1 MRKATIS
8 SLNLAGFASQHNY
21 PTGNKFNNHWGDAVT
36 VFDTTS
42 GTPFFFNFHI
52 RDVGHTMIIGPTGA
66 GKTVLMNFLCAQAI
80 KFSPRIF
87 FFDKDRG
94 AEIFLRALGGIYTV
108 IEPRTK
114 TNFNPLQLDD
124 TSDNR
129 TFLMEWVKS
138 LISVYNDKFTSED
151 IARINDAIEGNFKL
165 RKEDRFLR
173 NLVPF
178 LGLAG
183 PDTLAG
189 AISMWHDNGSHA
201 AIFDNKEDLLDF
213 LRARVF
219 GFEMASLLKD
229 PVALGP
235 VLIYLFHRISISLDG
250 TPSIIVLDEAWALID
265 NPVFAPKIK
274 DWLKVLRKLNA
285 FVIFAT
291 QSVEDASK
299 SAISDTLV
307 QQTAT
312 QIFLPNLKA
321 TSVYRD
327 VFMLTEREY
336 ILIKHTDPSTRFF
349 LVKQGV
355 NAVVARIDLK
365 DLDDIINVL
374 SGRAESVI
382 LLHDILK
389 EVGDNPKVW
398 LPIFYQKV
406 KMFKTKLS
414 LLLIAIFLLN
424 IDFLLSYPVFAD
436 EVSGTDKTEFVS
448 RFNSTG
454 SFSRASNPDCGAFK
468 TAAALAGIAIAVGA
482 IFTGIVLIVSSAGL
496 FTAFVIVGMI
506 AAIGGVWK
514 AIGGIV
520 VCEHSFVKHPVARDH
535 DGKYKDF
542 GFSKSEYSK
551 YSGCTNKNYQKEDEY
566 FKCFDKENESIEV
579 GKKIEKGILNSI
591 PDQNAGGY
599 YWPKNG
605 VQYSEYI
612 EVCHRNPLTF
622 GNLFSDIDFDVREK
636 DTGYVDGSW
645 SPKVDG
651 DLECK
656 VLKAGQSETIHG
668 STFKAVRKMGRLCVE
683 LAEIS
688 TFGIRMTPW
697 PQGVDMGCTEFP
709 PDPIAPMCE
718 KSVMIFKN
726 KNGTGKYKVDLG
738 DPGNRDK
745 DYKTII
751 RDEEK
756 EGKILV
762 GYDNAGCFSPYVS
775 EACYNQAGSK
785 SLAPIPITSMIV
797 QCIKESLDNLV
808 AGIDSSGNSLKDK
821 NGHDKGSFLS
831 VAQKRLKNTVTA
843 VLVLA
848 LILFSIKAMSGGVRS
863 PQEMY
868 MLIIKFAL
876 VIYFTTGST
885 MSHYYGELTKL
896 SNGLSEI
903 VLKASSESK
912 NICNYEAGRD
922 YEYMRHGKKISYSYL
937 APWDRLDCRILFY
950 LGAPLDGIGGKIGTG
965 GIVTLA
971 ILLGTAPVLL
981 VAGSIIGII
990 FAGGQILV
998 AIVCIFMA
1006 VLMMMVIL
1014 WLCYVFILSLVA
1026 LSVIVILS
1034 PLFIPMV
1041 LFQHTK
1047 GYFDGWVKEL
1057 ITYSLYPV
1065 ILFAFLSFMFI
1076 ACDKIYFKNLNFELD
1091 SLHESKQT
1099 QPSNSKKK
1107 QWFKLKDGECDK
1119 NETTLACMMQNYSFK
1134 KSSILG
1140 LFDFTYMEFGSSLIG
1155 ELLKL
1160 CLVLFLFYHFLN
1172 ILPNMAAELAGNHRA
1187 ALGSGSTPGQMVG
1200 KALSAAKA
1208 AAGGVGQAA
1217 AAAVKK
1223 ARGGA
1228 GGGGGDSGKGSS
1240 EKIN

>member
-1 MRKATIS
+1 
-8 SLNLAGFASQHNY
+8 
-21 PTGNKFNNHWGDAVT
+21 
-36 VFDTTS
+36 
-42 GTPFFFNFHI
+42 
-52 RDVGHTMIIGPTGA
+52 
-66 GKTVLMNFLCAQAI
+66 
-80 KFSPRIF
+80 
-87 FFDKDRG
+87 
-94 AEIFLRALGGIYTV
+94 
-108 IEPRTK
+108 
-114 TNFNPLQLDD
+114 
-124 TSDNR
+124 
-129 TFLMEWVKS
+129 
-138 LISVYNDKFTSED
+138 
-151 IARINDAIEGNFKL
+151 
-165 RKEDRFLR
+165 
-173 NLVPF
+173 
-178 LGLAG
+178 
-183 PDTLAG
+183 
-189 AISMWHDNGSHA
+189 
-201 AIFDNKEDLLDF
+201 
-213 LRARVF
+213 
-219 GFEMASLLKD
+219 
-229 PVALGP
+229 
-235 VLIYLFHRISISLDG
+235 
-250 TPSIIVLDEAWALID
+250 
-265 NPVFAPKIK
+265 
-274 DWLKVLRKLNA
+274 
-285 FVIFAT
+285 
-291 QSVEDASK
+291 
-299 SAISDTLV
+299 
-307 QQTAT
+307 
-312 QIFLPNLKA
+312 
-321 TSVYRD
+321 
-327 VFMLTEREY
+327 
-336 ILIKHTDPSTRFF
+336 
-349 LVKQGV
+349 
-355 NAVVARIDLK
+355 
-365 DLDDIINVL
+365 
-374 SGRAESVI
+374 
-382 LLHDILK
+382 
-389 EVGDNPKVW
+389 
-398 LPIFYQKV
+398 
-406 KMFKTKLS
+406 MFKTKLS

-506 AAIGGVWK
+506 AAIVGVWK

-762 GYDNAGCFSPYVS
+762 GYDNAGCFSSYVS

>member
-1 MRKATIS
+1 
-8 SLNLAGFASQHNY
+8 
-21 PTGNKFNNHWGDAVT
+21 
-36 VFDTTS
+36 
-42 GTPFFFNFHI
+42 
-52 RDVGHTMIIGPTGA
+52 
-66 GKTVLMNFLCAQAI
+66 
-80 KFSPRIF
+80 
-87 FFDKDRG
+87 
-94 AEIFLRALGGIYTV
+94 
-108 IEPRTK
+108 
-114 TNFNPLQLDD
+114 
-124 TSDNR
+124 
-129 TFLMEWVKS
+129 
-138 LISVYNDKFTSED
+138 
-151 IARINDAIEGNFKL
+151 
-165 RKEDRFLR
+165 
-173 NLVPF
+173 
-178 LGLAG
+178 
-183 PDTLAG
+183 
-189 AISMWHDNGSHA
+189 
-201 AIFDNKEDLLDF
+201 
-213 LRARVF
+213 
-219 GFEMASLLKD
+219 
-229 PVALGP
+229 
-235 VLIYLFHRISISLDG
+235 
-250 TPSIIVLDEAWALID
+250 
-265 NPVFAPKIK
+265 
-274 DWLKVLRKLNA
+274 
-285 FVIFAT
+285 
-291 QSVEDASK
+291 
-299 SAISDTLV
+299 
-307 QQTAT
+307 
-312 QIFLPNLKA
+312 
-321 TSVYRD
+321 
-327 VFMLTEREY
+327 
-336 ILIKHTDPSTRFF
+336 
-349 LVKQGV
+349 
-355 NAVVARIDLK
+355 
-365 DLDDIINVL
+365 
-374 SGRAESVI
+374 
-382 LLHDILK
+382 
-389 EVGDNPKVW
+389 
-398 LPIFYQKV
+398 
-406 KMFKTKLS
+406 MFKTKLS

-424 IDFLLSYPVFAD
+424 IDFLLSYPVLAD
-436 EVSGTDKTEFVS
+436 GVSGTDKTEFVS

-496 FTAFVIVGMI
+496 FTALVIVGMI
-506 AAIGGVWK
+506 AAIVGVWK
-514 AIGGIV
+514 AIGGLV
-520 VCEHSFVKHPVARDH
+520 VCEHSFVKHPVARGH
-535 DGKYKDF
+535 DGKYKNFKEDT
-542 GFSKSEYSK
+542 G
-551 YSGCTNKNYQKEDEY
+551 YSGCTNKNYQTEDEY
-566 FKCFDKENESIEV
+566 FSCLQDKAREDVNKKDYD
-579 GKKIEKGILNSI
+579 GKRAEKEALNSNV
-591 PDQNAGGY
+591 QESTESY

-612 EVCHRNPLTF
+612 EICHRNPLTF
-622 GNLFSDIDFDVREK
+622 GNLFNKKDFDSREKPGYIDFNVREK

-645 SPKVDG
+645 SPTVDG
-651 DLECK
+651 ELKCK

-683 LAEIS
+683 LGS
-688 TFGIRMTPW
+688 VSMLGIEMTPW
-697 PQGVDMGCTEFP
+697 PQGVDMGCTELP
-709 PDPIAPMCE
+709 PDPLAPMCE
-718 KSVMIFKN
+718 KSMMTFKN
-726 KNGTGKYKVDLG
+726 KDGTGEEKVSI
-738 DPGNRDK
+738 GNND

-751 RDEEK
+751 RSKEK
-756 EGKILV
+756 GLNGQGGKIFV
-762 GYDNAGCFSPYVS
+762 GYDNAGCFSSYVS
-775 EACYNQAGSK
+775 KACYNQAGSK

-808 AGIDSSGNSLKDK
+808 AGIDSSGSPLKDK
-821 NGHDKGSFLS
+821 DGHNKGSFLS

-885 MSHYYGELTKL
+885 MSHYYGELTRL
-896 SNGLSEI
+896 SNGLSEM

-912 NICNYEAGRD
+912 GICNYEAND
-922 YEYMRHGKKISYSYL
+922 YKYSTGNYSYL

-965 GIVTLA
+965 GVATLA
-971 ILLGTAPVLL
+971 VLLGAAPVLL
-981 VAGSIIGII
+981 VAGSVIGII

-998 AIVCIFMA
+998 ALVCIFMA

-1065 ILFAFLSFMFI
+1065 ILFAFLSFVFI

-1091 SLHESKQT
+1091 ESYKNEQPDKSYEKKQAET
-1099 QPSNSKKK
+1099 SDSKKK
-1107 QWFKLKDGECDK
+1107 QWFKLNDGEGDCDK

-1134 KSSILG
+1134 KSNILG
-1140 LFDFTYMEFGSSLIG
+1140 LFYFTYMEFGSSLIG

-1187 ALGSGSTPGQMVG
+1187 LLGSGSTPGQMVG

>member
-1 MRKATIS
+1 
-8 SLNLAGFASQHNY
+8 
-21 PTGNKFNNHWGDAVT
+21 
-36 VFDTTS
+36 
-42 GTPFFFNFHI
+42 
-52 RDVGHTMIIGPTGA
+52 
-66 GKTVLMNFLCAQAI
+66 
-80 KFSPRIF
+80 
-87 FFDKDRG
+87 
-94 AEIFLRALGGIYTV
+94 
-108 IEPRTK
+108 
-114 TNFNPLQLDD
+114 
-124 TSDNR
+124 
-129 TFLMEWVKS
+129 
-138 LISVYNDKFTSED
+138 
-151 IARINDAIEGNFKL
+151 
-165 RKEDRFLR
+165 
-173 NLVPF
+173 
-178 LGLAG
+178 
-183 PDTLAG
+183 
-189 AISMWHDNGSHA
+189 
-201 AIFDNKEDLLDF
+201 
-213 LRARVF
+213 
-219 GFEMASLLKD
+219 
-229 PVALGP
+229 
-235 VLIYLFHRISISLDG
+235 
-250 TPSIIVLDEAWALID
+250 
-265 NPVFAPKIK
+265 
-274 DWLKVLRKLNA
+274 
-285 FVIFAT
+285 
-291 QSVEDASK
+291 
-299 SAISDTLV
+299 
-307 QQTAT
+307 
-312 QIFLPNLKA
+312 
-321 TSVYRD
+321 
-327 VFMLTEREY
+327 
-336 ILIKHTDPSTRFF
+336 
-349 LVKQGV
+349 
-355 NAVVARIDLK
+355 
-365 DLDDIINVL
+365 
-374 SGRAESVI
+374 
-382 LLHDILK
+382 
-389 EVGDNPKVW
+389 
-398 LPIFYQKV
+398 
-406 KMFKTKLS
+406 MFKTKLS

-424 IDFLLSYPVFAD
+424 IDFLLSYPVLAD
-436 EVSGTDKTEFVS
+436 GVSGTDKTEFVS

-496 FTAFVIVGMI
+496 FTALVIVGMI
-506 AAIGGVWK
+506 AAIVGVWK
-514 AIGGIV
+514 AIGGLV

-535 DGKYKDF
+535 DGKYKNFKLEDT
-542 GFSKSEYSK
+542 G
-551 YSGCTNKNYQKEDEY
+551 YSGCTNENYQTEEEY
-566 FKCFDKENESIEV
+566 FSCLQNKAREDVNKKDYDGKRAEKEA
-579 GKKIEKGILNSI
+579 LNSNV
-591 PDQNAGGY
+591 QESTESY

-622 GNLFSDIDFDVREK
+622 GNLFNKKDFDFRKETGYIDFDVREK

-651 DLECK
+651 ELKCK
-656 VLKAGQSETIHG
+656 VLKAGQSEPIHG
-668 STFKAVRKMGRLCVE
+668 ATFKAVRKMGRLCVE
-683 LAEIS
+683 LAS
-688 TFGIRMTPW
+688 VKMLGIEMTPW
-697 PQGVDMGCTEFP
+697 PQGVDMGCTELP
-709 PDPIAPMCE
+709 PDPLAPMCE

-726 KNGTGKYKVDLG
+726 KDGTGEEKV
-738 DPGNRDK
+738 PIGNND

-751 RDEEK
+751 RSKEK
-756 EGKILV
+756 RLNGQGGKIFV
-762 GYDNAGCFSPYVS
+762 GYDNAGCFSSYVS

-785 SLAPIPITSMIV
+785 SLAPIPVTSMIV

-808 AGIDSSGNSLKDK
+808 AGKGAP
-821 NGHDKGSFLS
+821 NGESFIS

-848 LILFSIKAMSGGVRS
+848 LILFSIKAMSGGVQR

-885 MSHYYGELTKL
+885 MSHYYGELTRL

-912 NICNYEAGRD
+912 GICNYKAGTD
-922 YEYMRHGKKISYSYL
+922 YEYTRAGKRVSYSYL

-965 GIVTLA
+965 GVATLA
-971 ILLGTAPVLL
+971 VLLGAAPVLL
-981 VAGSIIGII
+981 VAGSVIGII

-998 AIVCIFMA
+998 ALVCIFMA

-1026 LSVIVILS
+1026 LSVIIILS

-1047 GYFDGWVKEL
+1047 GYFEGWVKEL

-1091 SLHESKQT
+1091 ESYKNEQPDKSYEKKQAEI
-1099 QPSNSKKK
+1099 SYSKKK

-1172 ILPNMAAELAGNHRA
+1172 ILPGMAAELAGNHRA
-1187 ALGSGSTPGQMVG
+1187 ALGSGRTPGQMVG

-1223 ARGGA
+1223 ARGT

>member
-1 MRKATIS
+1 M
-8 SLNLAGFASQHNY
+8 
-21 PTGNKFNNHWGDAVT
+21 
-36 VFDTTS
+36 
-42 GTPFFFNFHI
+42 
-52 RDVGHTMIIGPTGA
+52 
-66 GKTVLMNFLCAQAI
+66 
-80 KFSPRIF
+80 
-87 FFDKDRG
+87 
-94 AEIFLRALGGIYTV
+94 
-108 IEPRTK
+108 
-114 TNFNPLQLDD
+114 
-124 TSDNR
+124 
-129 TFLMEWVKS
+129 
-138 LISVYNDKFTSED
+138 
-151 IARINDAIEGNFKL
+151 
-165 RKEDRFLR
+165 
-173 NLVPF
+173 
-178 LGLAG
+178 
-183 PDTLAG
+183 
-189 AISMWHDNGSHA
+189 
-201 AIFDNKEDLLDF
+201 
-213 LRARVF
+213 
-219 GFEMASLLKD
+219 
-229 PVALGP
+229 
-235 VLIYLFHRISISLDG
+235 
-250 TPSIIVLDEAWALID
+250 
-265 NPVFAPKIK
+265 
-274 DWLKVLRKLNA
+274 
-285 FVIFAT
+285 
-291 QSVEDASK
+291 
-299 SAISDTLV
+299 
-307 QQTAT
+307 
-312 QIFLPNLKA
+312 
-321 TSVYRD
+321 
-327 VFMLTEREY
+327 
-336 ILIKHTDPSTRFF
+336 
-349 LVKQGV
+349 
-355 NAVVARIDLK
+355 
-365 DLDDIINVL
+365 
-374 SGRAESVI
+374 
-382 LLHDILK
+382 
-389 EVGDNPKVW
+389 
-398 LPIFYQKV
+398 
-406 KMFKTKLS
+406 
-414 LLLIAIFLLN
+414 
-424 IDFLLSYPVFAD
+424 
-436 EVSGTDKTEFVS
+436 
-448 RFNSTG
+448 
-454 SFSRASNPDCGAFK
+454 
-468 TAAALAGIAIAVGA
+468 
-482 IFTGIVLIVSSAGL
+482 
-496 FTAFVIVGMI
+496 
-506 AAIGGVWK
+506 
-514 AIGGIV
+514 
-520 VCEHSFVKHPVARDH
+520 
-535 DGKYKDF
+535 
-542 GFSKSEYSK
+542 
-551 YSGCTNKNYQKEDEY
+551 
-566 FKCFDKENESIEV
+566 
-579 GKKIEKGILNSI
+579 
-591 PDQNAGGY
+591 
-599 YWPKNG
+599 
-605 VQYSEYI
+605 QYSEYI

-651 DLECK
+651 DLKCK

-762 GYDNAGCFSPYVS
+762 GYDNAGCFSSYVS

>member
-1 MRKATIS
+1 
-8 SLNLAGFASQHNY
+8 
-21 PTGNKFNNHWGDAVT
+21 
-36 VFDTTS
+36 
-42 GTPFFFNFHI
+42 
-52 RDVGHTMIIGPTGA
+52 
-66 GKTVLMNFLCAQAI
+66 
-80 KFSPRIF
+80 
-87 FFDKDRG
+87 
-94 AEIFLRALGGIYTV
+94 
-108 IEPRTK
+108 
-114 TNFNPLQLDD
+114 
-124 TSDNR
+124 
-129 TFLMEWVKS
+129 
-138 LISVYNDKFTSED
+138 
-151 IARINDAIEGNFKL
+151 
-165 RKEDRFLR
+165 
-173 NLVPF
+173 
-178 LGLAG
+178 
-183 PDTLAG
+183 
-189 AISMWHDNGSHA
+189 
-201 AIFDNKEDLLDF
+201 
-213 LRARVF
+213 
-219 GFEMASLLKD
+219 
-229 PVALGP
+229 
-235 VLIYLFHRISISLDG
+235 
-250 TPSIIVLDEAWALID
+250 
-265 NPVFAPKIK
+265 
-274 DWLKVLRKLNA
+274 
-285 FVIFAT
+285 
-291 QSVEDASK
+291 
-299 SAISDTLV
+299 
-307 QQTAT
+307 
-312 QIFLPNLKA
+312 
-321 TSVYRD
+321 
-327 VFMLTEREY
+327 
-336 ILIKHTDPSTRFF
+336 
-349 LVKQGV
+349 
-355 NAVVARIDLK
+355 
-365 DLDDIINVL
+365 
-374 SGRAESVI
+374 
-382 LLHDILK
+382 
-389 EVGDNPKVW
+389 
-398 LPIFYQKV
+398 
-406 KMFKTKLS
+406 MFKTKLS

-424 IDFLLSYPVFAD
+424 IDFLLSYPVLAD
-436 EVSGTDKTEFVS
+436 GVSGTDKTEFVS

-496 FTAFVIVGMI
+496 FTALVIVGMI
-506 AAIGGVWK
+506 AAIVGVWK
-514 AIGGIV
+514 AIGGLV

-535 DGKYKDF
+535 DGKYKNFKLEDT
-542 GFSKSEYSK
+542 G
-551 YSGCTNKNYQKEDEY
+551 YSGCTNENYQTEEEY
-566 FKCFDKENESIEV
+566 FSCLQNKAREDVNKKDYDGKRAEKEA
-579 GKKIEKGILNSI
+579 LNSNV
-591 PDQNAGGY
+591 QESTESY

-622 GNLFSDIDFDVREK
+622 GHIFSDVDFDVREK
-636 DTGYVDGSW
+636 DTGYEGGSW

-651 DLECK
+651 ELECK
-656 VLKAGQSETIHG
+656 VLKAGQSEPIHG
-668 STFKAVRKMGRLCVE
+668 ATFKAVRKMGRLCVE
-683 LAEIS
+683 LAS
-688 TFGIRMTPW
+688 VKMLGIEMTPW
-697 PQGVDMGCTEFP
+697 PQGVDMGCTELP

-726 KNGTGKYKVDLG
+726 KDGTGKEEVSI
-738 DPGNRDK
+738 GNDN
-745 DYKTII
+745 DYKINI
-751 RDEEK
+751 RNKER
-756 EGKILV
+756 EGKIFV
-762 GYDNAGCFSPYVS
+762 GYDNKGCFSSYVS

-785 SLAPIPITSMIV
+785 SLAPIPVTSMIV

-808 AGIDSSGNSLKDK
+808 AGIDSSGSPLKDK
-821 NGHDKGSFLS
+821 DGHNKGSFLS

-848 LILFSIKAMSGGVRS
+848 LVLFSIKAMSGGVQR

-885 MSHYYGELTKL
+885 MSHYYGELTRL

-912 NICNYEAGRD
+912 GICNYKAND
-922 YEYMRHGKKISYSYL
+922 YKYSTGNYSYL

-965 GIVTLA
+965 GVATLA
-971 ILLGTAPVLL
+971 VLLGAAPVLL
-981 VAGSIIGII
+981 VAGSVIGII

-998 AIVCIFMA
+998 ALVCIFMA

-1026 LSVIVILS
+1026 LSVIIILS

-1041 LFQHTK
+1041 LFQYTK
-1047 GYFDGWVKEL
+1047 GYFEGWVKEL

-1091 SLHESKQT
+1091 ESYKNEQPDKSYEKKQAEI
-1099 QPSNSKKK
+1099 SYSKKK

-1172 ILPNMAAELAGNHRA
+1172 ILPGMAAELAGNHRA

-1223 ARGGA
+1223 ARGI

>member
-1 MRKATIS
+1 
-8 SLNLAGFASQHNY
+8 
-21 PTGNKFNNHWGDAVT
+21 
-36 VFDTTS
+36 
-42 GTPFFFNFHI
+42 
-52 RDVGHTMIIGPTGA
+52 
-66 GKTVLMNFLCAQAI
+66 
-80 KFSPRIF
+80 
-87 FFDKDRG
+87 
-94 AEIFLRALGGIYTV
+94 
-108 IEPRTK
+108 
-114 TNFNPLQLDD
+114 
-124 TSDNR
+124 
-129 TFLMEWVKS
+129 
-138 LISVYNDKFTSED
+138 
-151 IARINDAIEGNFKL
+151 
-165 RKEDRFLR
+165 
-173 NLVPF
+173 
-178 LGLAG
+178 
-183 PDTLAG
+183 
-189 AISMWHDNGSHA
+189 
-201 AIFDNKEDLLDF
+201 
-213 LRARVF
+213 
-219 GFEMASLLKD
+219 
-229 PVALGP
+229 
-235 VLIYLFHRISISLDG
+235 
-250 TPSIIVLDEAWALID
+250 
-265 NPVFAPKIK
+265 
-274 DWLKVLRKLNA
+274 
-285 FVIFAT
+285 
-291 QSVEDASK
+291 
-299 SAISDTLV
+299 
-307 QQTAT
+307 
-312 QIFLPNLKA
+312 
-321 TSVYRD
+321 
-327 VFMLTEREY
+327 
-336 ILIKHTDPSTRFF
+336 
-349 LVKQGV
+349 
-355 NAVVARIDLK
+355 
-365 DLDDIINVL
+365 
-374 SGRAESVI
+374 
-382 LLHDILK
+382 
-389 EVGDNPKVW
+389 
-398 LPIFYQKV
+398 
-406 KMFKTKLS
+406 MFKTKLS

-424 IDFLLSYPVFAD
+424 IDFLLSYPVLAD
-436 EVSGTDKTEFVS
+436 GVSGTDKTEFVS

-496 FTAFVIVGMI
+496 FTALVIVGMI
-506 AAIGGVWK
+506 AAIVGVWK
-514 AIGGIV
+514 AIGGLV
-520 VCEHSFVKHPVARDH
+520 VCEHSFVRHPVARDH

-542 GFSKSEYSK
+542 GFSKPEYSK
-551 YSGCTNKNYQKEDEY
+551 YSECINKNYQKEDEY
-566 FKCFDKENESIEV
+566 FKCFNKENGSIEV
-579 GKKIEKGILNSI
+579 GKKMEKDGLGSI
-591 PDQNAGGY
+591 SNENAGGY

-622 GNLFSDIDFDVREK
+622 GNLFGDIDFDVREK
-636 DTGYVDGSW
+636 DTGYEGGSW
-645 SPKVDG
+645 SPRVDG
-651 DLECK
+651 KLECK
-656 VLKAGQSETIHG
+656 TIKAGGDPAIIHG
-668 STFKAVRKMGRLCVE
+668 STFKAVKKMGRLCVE

-688 TFGIRMTPW
+688 TLGITMTPW
-697 PQGVDMGCTEFP
+697 PQGVDMGCTELP
-709 PDPIAPMCE
+709 PDPLAPMCE
-718 KSVMIFKN
+718 ESVMIFKN
-726 KNGTGKYKVDLG
+726 KDGTGKEEVSI
-738 DPGNRDK
+738 GNDN
-745 DYKTII
+745 DYKTNI
-751 RDEEK
+751 RNKEK
-756 EGKILV
+756 EGKIFV
-762 GYDNAGCFSPYVS
+762 GYDNKGCFSSYVS

-808 AGIDSSGNSLKDK
+808 AGKGAP
-821 NGHDKGSFLS
+821 NGESFIS
-831 VAQKRLKNTVTA
+831 VAQKRLKNTITA

-885 MSHYYGELTKL
+885 MSHYYGELTRL

-912 NICNYEAGRD
+912 GICNYEAND
-922 YEYMRHGKKISYSYL
+922 YKYSTRNYSYL

-950 LGAPLDGIGGKIGTG
+950 LGAPLEGIGGKIGTG
-965 GIVTLA
+965 GVVTLA
-971 ILLGTAPVLL
+971 ILLGAAPVLL

-998 AIVCIFMA
+998 ALVCIFMA
-1006 VLMMMVIL
+1006 ILLMMVIL

-1076 ACDKIYFKNLNFELD
+1076 ACDKIYFKNLNFESD
-1091 SLHESKQT
+1091 KKYEDKIKASGGS
-1099 QPSNSKKK
+1099 KK
-1107 QWFKLKDGECDK
+1107 QWFKLKDGECNN

-1187 ALGSGSTPGQMVG
+1187 ALGSGHTPGQMVG

-1223 ARGGA
+1223 ARGT
-1228 GGGGGDSGKGSS
+1228 GGGGGGGNSGKDFS
-1240 EKIN
+1240 ETVKQGGGDAS

>member
-1 MRKATIS
+1 
-8 SLNLAGFASQHNY
+8 
-21 PTGNKFNNHWGDAVT
+21 
-36 VFDTTS
+36 
-42 GTPFFFNFHI
+42 
-52 RDVGHTMIIGPTGA
+52 
-66 GKTVLMNFLCAQAI
+66 
-80 KFSPRIF
+80 
-87 FFDKDRG
+87 
-94 AEIFLRALGGIYTV
+94 
-108 IEPRTK
+108 
-114 TNFNPLQLDD
+114 
-124 TSDNR
+124 
-129 TFLMEWVKS
+129 
-138 LISVYNDKFTSED
+138 
-151 IARINDAIEGNFKL
+151 
-165 RKEDRFLR
+165 
-173 NLVPF
+173 
-178 LGLAG
+178 
-183 PDTLAG
+183 
-189 AISMWHDNGSHA
+189 
-201 AIFDNKEDLLDF
+201 
-213 LRARVF
+213 
-219 GFEMASLLKD
+219 
-229 PVALGP
+229 
-235 VLIYLFHRISISLDG
+235 
-250 TPSIIVLDEAWALID
+250 
-265 NPVFAPKIK
+265 
-274 DWLKVLRKLNA
+274 
-285 FVIFAT
+285 
-291 QSVEDASK
+291 
-299 SAISDTLV
+299 
-307 QQTAT
+307 
-312 QIFLPNLKA
+312 
-321 TSVYRD
+321 
-327 VFMLTEREY
+327 
-336 ILIKHTDPSTRFF
+336 
-349 LVKQGV
+349 
-355 NAVVARIDLK
+355 
-365 DLDDIINVL
+365 
-374 SGRAESVI
+374 
-382 LLHDILK
+382 
-389 EVGDNPKVW
+389 
-398 LPIFYQKV
+398 
-406 KMFKTKLS
+406 MFKTKLS

-424 IDFLLSYPVFAD
+424 IDFLLSYPVLAD
-436 EVSGTDKTEFVS
+436 GVSGTDKTEFVS

-496 FTAFVIVGMI
+496 FTALVIVGMI
-506 AAIGGVWK
+506 AAIVGVWK

-535 DGKYKDF
+535 DGKYKNFKLEDT
-542 GFSKSEYSK
+542 G
-551 YSGCTNKNYQKEDEY
+551 YSGCTNENYQTEEEY
-566 FKCFDKENESIEV
+566 FSCLQNKAREDVNKKDYDGKRAEKEA
-579 GKKIEKGILNSI
+579 LNSNV
-591 PDQNAGGY
+591 QESTESY

-622 GNLFSDIDFDVREK
+622 GNLFNKKDFDFRKETGYIDFDVREK

-651 DLECK
+651 ELKCK
-656 VLKAGQSETIHG
+656 VLKAGQSEPIHG
-668 STFKAVRKMGRLCVE
+668 ATFKAVRKMGRLCVE
-683 LAEIS
+683 LAS
-688 TFGIRMTPW
+688 VKMLGIEMTPW
-697 PQGVDMGCTEFP
+697 PQGVDMGCTELP
-709 PDPIAPMCE
+709 PDPLAPMCE

-726 KNGTGKYKVDLG
+726 KDGTGEEKV
-738 DPGNRDK
+738 PIGNND

-751 RDEEK
+751 RSKEK
-756 EGKILV
+756 RLNGQGGKIFV
-762 GYDNAGCFSPYVS
+762 GYDNAGCFSSYVS

-785 SLAPIPITSMIV
+785 SLAPIPVTSMIV

-808 AGIDSSGNSLKDK
+808 AGKGAP
-821 NGHDKGSFLS
+821 NGESFIS

-848 LILFSIKAMSGGVRS
+848 LILFSIKAMSGGVQR

-885 MSHYYGELTKL
+885 MSHYYGELTRL

-912 NICNYEAGRD
+912 GICNYKAGTD
-922 YEYMRHGKKISYSYL
+922 YEYTRAGKRVSYSYL

-965 GIVTLA
+965 GVATLA
-971 ILLGTAPVLL
+971 VLLGAAPVLL
-981 VAGSIIGII
+981 VAGSVIGII

-998 AIVCIFMA
+998 ALVCIFMA

-1026 LSVIVILS
+1026 LSVIIILS

-1047 GYFDGWVKEL
+1047 GYFEGWVKEL

-1091 SLHESKQT
+1091 ESYKNEQPDKSYEKKQAEI
-1099 QPSNSKKK
+1099 SYSKKK

-1172 ILPNMAAELAGNHRA
+1172 ILPGMAAELAGNHRA
-1187 ALGSGSTPGQMVG
+1187 ALGSGQTPGQMVG

-1208 AAGGVGQAA
+1208 AAGGVAGVAGAA
-1217 AAAVKK
+1217 AKK
-1223 ARGGA
+1223 LS
-1228 GGGGGDSGKGSS
+1228 GGDKSKSRGSGSS
-1240 EKIN
+1240 SSESVNKSTE